1 MNQDCKSSLCKKA
14 PHFSHNCSRTN
25 FLVHNDYHHIFF
37 KHQDP
42 SPNHKIKPKKGSYSI
57 NTPNFKD
64 SSENYSIHIK
74 VQHLHFV
81 HFLTT
86 GLIRQILK
94 LLQSLVTRSNNYS
107 ILILFLYLLANKNS
121 DTLYGPRIT
130 YVSASSSIRQMQPNF
145 FCRHLPGSPGQSELQ
160 IFDDPVKRSYRSI
173 CNKRKF
179 DANDNYYSKQYSQT
193 CCSEDLEQKQIP
205 KLAQNFVLAPF
216 VAYSNNFENNI
227 ITISKS
233 IENILKNK
241 RSKSFESTIQ
251 IINDFTIKSSKS
263 LENAELLKKVFEFYE
278 SLKIIGIPMAEIND
292 EADFLNETGG
302 FNSKFKDLQKKMEQI
317 LYGIYEV
324 AVESHLDR
332 VLAVDRES
340 GSVNRKGHP
349 KSRCIDHQLSL
360 NYKQRKRSI
369 KKSATKIINQFK
381 NIQEYFNSFGQVSNL
396 ILDITSELKSDK
408 NLLTNYCVKKF
419 SDDLSCGFC
428 LPDITLGDTITE
440 ILGDIGLDGTG
451 QHFGEIKVDKADVQN
466 KKSEKVC
473 QDSCENLFQSCLSM
487 NAMAKIHQ
495 KLAEYNEIY
504 QQKLLKAIIDPDTF
518 QTIFGSSTKQ
528 KNKKK
533 DQEQIYFEKSTNL
546 ISKHLEIIDSIENKL
561 KKEATSSNGEQ
572 AINMIIDNCGLK
584 QIGIET
590 ERNYKKDVKDNEKR
604 SKRSSFTVPDL
615 YFWGFFIISFD
626 LSTF

>member
-1 MNQDCKSSLCKKA
+1 MITAGD
-14 PHFSHNCSRTN
+14 
-25 FLVHNDYHHIFF
+25 
-37 KHQDP
+37 
-42 SPNHKIKPKKGSYSI
+42 
-57 NTPNFKD
+57 
-64 SSENYSIHIK
+64 
-74 VQHLHFV
+74 
-81 HFLTT
+81 LTLRS
-86 GLIRQILK
+86 GLD
-94 LLQSLVTRSNNYS
+94 N
-107 ILILFLYLLANKNS
+107 
-121 DTLYGPRIT
+121 
-130 YVSASSSIRQMQPNF
+130 
-145 FCRHLPGSPGQSELQ
+145 
-160 IFDDPVKRSYRSI
+160 
-173 CNKRKF
+173 
-179 DANDNYYSKQYSQT
+179 NYYSKQYSQT
-193 CCSEDLEQKQIP
+193 CCSEDLEQNQIP

-216 VAYSNNFENNI
+216 VAYSNDLENNI

-251 IINDFTIKSSKS
+251 IVNDFTIKSSKS
-263 LENAELLKKVFEFYE
+263 LENAELLKNVFEFYE

-292 EADFLNETGG
+292 DADFLSETGG
-302 FNSKFKDLQKKMEQI
+302 FSLKFKDLQKKMEQI

-332 VLAVDRES
+332 VLAVDRET
-340 GSVNRKGHP
+340 GSTDRKSHP

-396 ILDITSELKSDK
+396 ILDITSELKSEK

-419 SDDLSCGFC
+419 SDDLSCGVC

-466 KKSEKVC
+466 KKGEKIC
-473 QDSCENLFQSCLSM
+473 HDSCENLFQSCLSM
-487 NAMAKIHQ
+487 NAMAKIQQ
-495 KLAEYNEIY
+495 KLTEYNEIY
-504 QQKLLKAIIDPDTF
+504 QQKLLKAIIDLHTF
-518 QTIFGSSTKQ
+518 HAIFGSSDKQ
-528 KNKKK
+528 KQKKE
-533 DQEQIYFEKSTNL
+533 DQEQIYFEKPTDL
-546 ISKHLEIIDSIENKL
+546 IGRYLEIIDSIENKL

-590 ERNYKKDVKDNEKR
+590 ERNYKKDVEDNENR

-615 YFWGFFIISFD
+615 YFWGFFYYFRLEYFLVTLQAVPCGLVVRIPGFHPGGPGSIPGMGDFFD
-626 LSTF
+626 I